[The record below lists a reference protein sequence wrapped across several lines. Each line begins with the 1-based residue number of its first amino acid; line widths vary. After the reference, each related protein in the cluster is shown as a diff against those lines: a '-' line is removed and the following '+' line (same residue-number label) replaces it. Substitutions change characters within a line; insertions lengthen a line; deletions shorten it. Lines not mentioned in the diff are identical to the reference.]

1 MPSESDAV
9 VALPAQTSVT
19 SPPDRSAAKR
29 WQHDVLFDQGF
40 VMTPTL
46 FLRAYAHLKPF
57 CLTHGEA
64 MFVIHVMQYKWDE
77 NAPFPSYPT
86 IAKQM
91 GVSPKSAQRYAAS
104 LEQKKFL
111 KREARTGATNRF
123 DLTPLFDAL
132 KAFYVQQLITK
143 TSDTR
148 WASAFE
154 VA

>member
-1 MPSESDAV
+1 MIPSTPETV
-9 VALPAQTSVT
+9 VPFPAPAGVSGT
-19 SPPDRSAAKR
+19 PDRSAAKR
-29 WQHDVLFDQGF
+29 WQHEALFDHGF
-40 VMTPTL
+40 VMTPTF

-77 NAPFPSYPT
+77 QAPFPSYPT
-86 IAKQM
+86 IARQM
-91 GVSPKSAQRYAAS
+91 GVSAKSAQRYAAS

-111 KREARTGATNRF
+111 KRESRTGATNRF

-132 KAFYVQQLITK
+132 KVFYVQQLVAK
-143 TSDTR
+143 TAPRGS
-148 WASAFE
+148 E